1 MERKELI
8 AKLTQA
14 CDLML
19 EVEKL
24 GDQINEIQGKTSAWQ
39 AQQQAEIET
48 LKKKAWVGALIGG
61 AAGAWFPPLV
71 LITLPV
77 GYFIAKSSVIPKRV
91 EKRQTELEE
100 ETRRRAQEEESKI
113 SQLREQTK
121 KILSTKGHVLEGL
134 PEDYCYSMALEYMKN
149 AVANLKADNLK
160 EAVNLYDTQ
169 LHHWKM
175 EAMQADILDATKRT
189 AAMQESIE
197 KSARATAIASS
208 VSAAVGVVGM
218 FQGRSIIRK
227 LGD

>member
-1 MERKELI
+1 MEREELI

-39 AQQQAEIET
+39 AQQQAEIEA

-61 AAGAWFPPLV
+61 AIGIVNFSF
-71 LITLPV
+71 LITAPV
-77 GYFIAKSSVIPKRV
+77 GYFIAKLWVIPKRMK
-91 EKRQTELEE
+91 KRQTKLEE
-100 ETRRRAQEEESKI
+100 EVKQREQEDEVKI
-113 SQLREQTK
+113 APLREQTQK
-121 KILSTKGHVLEGL
+121 LFESKGHVLEGL